1 MTIEADIAAL
11 PPLKD
16 IIRTYKLDARR
27 KLGQNFLLDLN
38 LTGRIA
44 REAMINP
51 DQTVIEIGPGPG
63 GLTRAILMAGAKH
76 VIAIE
81 KDSRAIAALQPLV
94 EASLGRLEIMEADAL
109 DVAIHEC
116 GGNDQPRQII
126 ANLPYNI
133 ATPLLMGW
141 LDHCKSFSSLTLMF
155 QREVAER
162 ITASPNTN
170 TFGRLSIICQWLTK
184 TQHCF
189 DIPPSAFVPPPKVT
203 SSVVRLVPFD
213 KPQFAAKQEQLQL
226 VAKTAFNQRRKMLRA
241 SLRALGGQRLLDHA
255 NINGERRPEQLNI
268 AEFCAIAN
276 ALNYVGA
283 NRGANQGAN
292 RGDNQGD

>member
-1 MTIEADIAAL
+1 MTVESDIAAL

-16 IIRTYKLDARR
+16 IIREYKLNARR

-51 DQTVIEIGPGPG
+51 DQTVVEIGPGPG
-63 GLTRAILMAGAKH
+63 GLTRAILMAGAKQ

-81 KDSRAIAALQPLV
+81 KDSRAVAALQPLV
-94 EASLGRLEIMEADAL
+94 EASCGRLHLIEADAL
-109 DVAIHEC
+109 NISVHEL
-116 GGNDQPRQII
+116 GQADQPKQII

-133 ATPLLMGW
+133 ATPLLIGW
-141 LDHCKSFSSLTLMF
+141 LNHISHFSSLTLMF

-162 ITASPNTN
+162 IAASPNTGA
-170 TFGRLSIICQWLTK
+170 FGRLSIICQWLTE
-184 TQHCF
+184 TRHCF

-203 SSVVRLVPFD
+203 SSVVRLLPRQTPLF
-213 KPQFAAKQEQLQL
+213 PAKQDTLQH

-241 SLRALGGQRLLDHA
+241 SLKALGGQDLLDQA
-255 NINGERRPEQLNI
+255 GINGENRPEQLTI
-268 AEFCAIAN
+268 ADFCAISN
-276 ALNYVGA
+276 AL
-283 NRGANQGAN
+283 
-292 RGDNQGD
+292 DNQTG

>member
-1 MTIEADIAAL
+1 MTVESDIAAL

-16 IIRTYKLDARR
+16 IIREYKLDARR

-51 DQTVIEIGPGPG
+51 DQTVVEIGPGPG
-63 GLTRAILMAGAKH
+63 GLTRAILMASAKQ

-94 EASLGRLEIMEADAL
+94 EASCGRLHLIEADAL
-109 DVAIHEC
+109 DISVHEL
-116 GGNDQPRQII
+116 GQADQPKQII

-133 ATPLLMGW
+133 ATPLLIGW
-141 LDHCKSFSSLTLMF
+141 LNHISHFSSLTLMF

-162 ITASPNTN
+162 IAASPNTGA
-170 TFGRLSIICQWLTK
+170 FGRLSIICQWLTK
-184 TQHCF
+184 TRHCF

-203 SSVVRLVPFD
+203 SSVVRLLPRQTPLF
-213 KPQFAAKQEQLQL
+213 PAKQDTLQH

-241 SLRALGGQRLLDHA
+241 SLKALGGQDLLDQA
-255 NINGERRPEQLNI
+255 GINGEIRPEQLTI
-268 AEFCAIAN
+268 ADFCAISN
-276 ALNYVGA
+276 AL
-283 NRGANQGAN
+283 
-292 RGDNQGD
+292 DNQTG

>member
-1 MTIEADIAAL
+1 MTIETDIAAL

-16 IIRTYKLDARR
+16 IIREHKLDARR

-63 GLTRAILMAGAKH
+63 GLTRAILMTGAKQL
-76 VIAIE
+76 IAIE
-81 KDSRAIAALQPLV
+81 KDPRAIAALQPLV
-94 EASLGRLEIMEADAL
+94 EASQGRLRIIEGDAL
-109 DVAIHEC
+109 DISVHEY
-116 GGNDQPRQII
+116 GTPEQPVQII

-133 ATPLLMGW
+133 ATPLLIGW
-141 LDHCKSFSSLTLMF
+141 LDHISHFSSLTLMF

-162 ITASPNTN
+162 IAASPNTGA
-170 TFGRLSIICQWLTK
+170 FGRLSIICQWLTE
-184 TQHCF
+184 TRHCF

-203 SSVVRLVPFD
+203 SSVVRLVPRQAPLF
-213 KPQFAAKQEQLQL
+213 PAKQDTLQH

-241 SLRALGGQRLLDHA
+241 SLKSLGGQQLLDQA
-255 NINGERRPEQLNI
+255 GISGEKRPEQLDI
-268 AEFCAIAN
+268 PDFCAIAN
-276 ALNYVGA
+276 AL
-283 NRGANQGAN
+283 
-292 RGDNQGD
+292 DNQKN

>member
-1 MTIEADIAAL
+1 MTVESDIAAL

-16 IIRTYKLDARR
+16 IIREYKLDARR

-51 DQTVIEIGPGPG
+51 DQTVVEIGPGPG
-63 GLTRAILMAGAKH
+63 GLTRAILMAGAKQ

-81 KDSRAIAALQPLV
+81 KDSRAVAALQPLV
-94 EASLGRLEIMEADAL
+94 EASCGRLHLIEADAL
-109 DVAIHEC
+109 NISVHEL
-116 GGNDQPRQII
+116 GQADQPKQII

-133 ATPLLMGW
+133 ATPLLIGW
-141 LDHCKSFSSLTLMF
+141 LNHISHFLSLTLMF

-162 ITASPNTN
+162 IAASPNTGA
-170 TFGRLSIICQWLTK
+170 FGRLSIICQWLTE
-184 TQHCF
+184 TRHCF

-203 SSVVRLVPFD
+203 SSVVRLLPRQTPLF
-213 KPQFAAKQEQLQL
+213 PAKQDTLQH

-241 SLRALGGQRLLDHA
+241 SLKALGGQDLLDQA
-255 NINGERRPEQLNI
+255 GINGENRPEQLTI
-268 AEFCAIAN
+268 ADFCAISN
-276 ALNYVGA
+276 AL
-283 NRGANQGAN
+283 
-292 RGDNQGD
+292 DNQTG